1 MYVSS
6 AWSSWF
12 ISDKQWTLNLF
23 FCVAKPLYGQF
34 FDWNCCVD
42 IGSEGK
48 IWKSVQNSLFS
59 KLFNWKNED
68 KSLGNVKFTYP
79 FPCKQWTF
87 SGLFQAPGKNVLIK
101 NMVHT
106 CAFSGKS
113 QKFVIFVGKMQEIS
127 ALEAIL
133 AVISKFFVKYLSF
146 PHPDISLMMK
156 NFVQIKVY
164 PYFNKGDA

>member
-1 MYVSS
+1 MSFSYGMYVSS

-59 KLFNWKNED
+59 KFFNWKNED

-133 AVISKFFVKYLSF
+133 AVISKFLSSICLS
-146 PHPDISLMMK
+146 HTQTL
-156 NFVQIKVY
+156 V
-164 PYFNKGDA
+164 

>member
-1 MYVSS
+1 MSFSCGMHVSS
-6 AWSSWF
+6 SWSSWF
-12 ISDKQWTLNLF
+12 ISDKQWTLNFF
-23 FCVAKPLYGQF
+23 FCVAKPFYGQF

-133 AVISKFFVKYLSF
+133 AVFGKFLSSICLS
-146 PHPDISLMMK
+146 HTQTL
-156 NFVQIKVY
+156 V
-164 PYFNKGDA
+164 